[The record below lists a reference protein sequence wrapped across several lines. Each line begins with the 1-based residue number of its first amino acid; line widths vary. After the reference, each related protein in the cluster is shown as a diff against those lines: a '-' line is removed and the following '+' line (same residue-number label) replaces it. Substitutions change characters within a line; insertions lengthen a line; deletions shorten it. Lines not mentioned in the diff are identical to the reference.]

1 MLHPPVINF
10 SVVTKMLAP
19 VLGQLMWPLI
29 GLGALLAVAVVI
41 KLALQAA
48 ERRRLEHSGIRD
60 IDRMAGRTFEK
71 YLAVVFRKHGY
82 RVELTRASKDQG
94 ADLVIT
100 KDGRRTAVQAKR
112 WKQHVGNSAV
122 QEIVAAKAI
131 YKAEHAMIVTN
142 SFFTKPAQQL
152 ARANDVV
159 LWDRNQ
165 LVAELV
171 KANAKQQ
178 AAAESQP
185 VPSDADPGPCPH
197 CGRPLVRRKNKA
209 TQLPFWGCSD
219 YPSCKYIRDIR

>member
-1 MLHPPVINF
+1 MLHPPVITF
-10 SVVTKMLAP
+10 SAVTNMLAP
-19 VLGQLMWPLI
+19 VLGPLMWPLI
-29 GLGALLAVAVVI
+29 GLGVLVAVAVAI
-41 KLALQAA
+41 KALLQAA

-60 IDRMAGRTFEK
+60 IDRMAGRTFER

-94 ADLVIT
+94 ADLIIT
-100 KDGRRTAVQAKR
+100 KDGRRTAIQAKR

-131 YKAEHAMIVTN
+131 YKADHAMIVTN
-142 SFFTKPAQQL
+142 SFFTKAAKDL
-152 ARANDVV
+152 AHANDVI

-178 AAAESQP
+178 AVAESQP

-197 CGRPLVRRKNKA
+197 CGRLLVRRMNNVTK
-209 TQLPFWGCSD
+209 LPFWGCSD
-219 YPSCKYIRDIR
+219 YPNCKYIRDIR